1 MADQSKI
8 SSTIDKLKN
17 QQVKNADNLKKSID
31 DKVNFIKEEAN
42 INPSDAKKAI
52 VGLLLPLLNKFIKTE
67 KTANAILNKIMNGI
81 KSKLKDKGRVDIKN
95 GAITFTP
102 RNPGNYEQFKKDFDR
117 KVNNLKNVI
126 KILKTILDAI
136 LVVLRVLKTA
146 LIALQ
151 VKQAIAKKKLQI
163 QAVAASGELAS
174 PSPAKPVD
182 ANYTINDRIDNDL
195 GKKLDDKINNYI
207 LMIGVIQTIL
217 GVFQKMVNNIKTK
230 LNILSLTITNTS
242 QTPLNSLIN
251 DINDIELSTPSEIEY
266 TDGNKE
272 YIIKVE
278 TTLSGAIQAVA
289 FDKFSMMRI
298 TQTAPSKV
306 RKADELIE
314 ELKQILG

>member
-1 MADQSKI
+1 MTNQSQI
-8 SSTIDKLKN
+8 LSTIDKSKN
-17 QQVKNADNLKKSID
+17 QQVKNNDDLKKSLD
-31 DKVNFIKEEAN
+31 DKDNFLKEEAN
-42 INPSDAKKAI
+42 TNPADAKKAI
-52 VGLLLPLLNKFIKTE
+52 VGLLLPLLTKFIKTE
-67 KTANAILNKIMNGI
+67 KVANAIINKIINDT
-81 KSKLKDKGRVDIKN
+81 KRKLKDKGRVEISN
-95 GAITFTP
+95 GAITFIP

-126 KILKTILDAI
+126 KILKTTLDAI
-136 LVVLRVLKTA
+136 LVILRVLKTA

-151 VKQAIAKKKLQI
+151 VKQAIAKKKLQT

-174 PSPAKPVD
+174 PSPAKPID
-182 ANYTINDRIDNDL
+182 ATYTINDRIDNDL

-207 LMIGVIQTIL
+207 LMIGVVQTIL
-217 GVFQKMVNNIKTK
+217 GVFQKMVNNIKIK
-230 LNILSLTITNTS
+230 LNILSLTITNTN
-242 QTPLNSLIN
+242 QTPLASLAN

-272 YIIKVE
+272 YIIQVE
-278 TTLSGAIQAVA
+278 TTLSGALQAVA